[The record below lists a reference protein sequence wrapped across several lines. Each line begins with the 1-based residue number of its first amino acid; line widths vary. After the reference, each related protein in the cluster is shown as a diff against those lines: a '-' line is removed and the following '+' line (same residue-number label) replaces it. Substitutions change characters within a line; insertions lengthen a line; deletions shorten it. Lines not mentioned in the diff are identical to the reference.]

1 MWAFLAYP
9 LIILGIVALLFAAV
23 IEKFLLYIVIGF
35 ILYIDLLIY
44 LFIINPLL
52 DSLKKICNVIGWIFV
67 VILILANIFA
77 GLCIFYSR

>member
-1 MWAFLAYP
+1 MRALLAYP

-44 LFIINPLL
+44 LFPLL
-52 DSLKKICNVIGWIFV
+52 DSLKKVCNVIGWIFV

>member
-1 MWAFLAYP
+1 MRALLAYP

-52 DSLKKICNVIGWIFV
+52 DSLKKVCNVIGWIFV

>member
-1 MWAFLAYP
+1 MWALLAYP

-52 DSLKKICNVIGWIFV
+52 DSLKKVCNVIGWIFV

>member
-1 MWAFLAYP
+1 MVALLAFP
-9 LIILGIVALLFAAV
+9 LIVMGIIALLFAAV

-77 GLCIFYSR
+77 GLCIFYSC